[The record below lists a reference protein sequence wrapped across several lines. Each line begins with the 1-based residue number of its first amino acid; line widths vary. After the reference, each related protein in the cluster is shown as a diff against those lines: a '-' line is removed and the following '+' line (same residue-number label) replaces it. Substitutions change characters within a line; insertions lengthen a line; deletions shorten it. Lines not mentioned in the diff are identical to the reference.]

1 MMVYFPDWQEAI
13 RNMSLVI
20 RTDTEPESLAQ
31 TVRRTVSTLDKQAA
45 ITSTETMRQIVAG
58 SVAQQRFQTYL
69 LAAFTF
75 AALTLACLGI
85 YGVLA
90 FATGRRTPEIG
101 IRMALGARPSEIFRA
116 ILSSGM
122 APVLTGVIVGL
133 AISVAQARTLQ
144 SLLFQVRALDPLL
157 YAVTLE

>member
-58 SVAQQRFQTYL
+58 SEAQQRFQTYL

-75 AALTLACLGI
+75 AARTLAGR
-85 YGVLA
+85 GGGGGGA
-90 FATGRRTPEIG
+90 GAAGRRGPG
-101 IRMALGARPSEIFRA
+101 GGGRGARGA
-116 ILSSGM
+116 
-122 APVLTGVIVGL
+122 
-133 AISVAQARTLQ
+133 
-144 SLLFQVRALDPLL
+144 
-157 YAVTLE
+157 